1 MNPRA
6 AAAAFLLTFL
16 PAAAAARGGLLDAS
30 FGKGGVAL
38 AWSPVGG
45 SAAAGYGAAVDAD
58 GRVLI
63 AGAVTDSTGTPHMAV
78 WRFSERGAPDESYG
92 RDGVSVSTEPGWAW
106 GLTLDARGRA
116 LTPGLKAIYGKAST
130 RAVLERR
137 DVDGAR
143 DPAFAG
149 GGRAEAEG
157 PFGGFM
163 AEGGAAAAGRD
174 GAILLVGQA
183 ADGAR
188 RMLPAAWRL
197 DDGGRFEAGVSSAS
211 ARRLSV
217 PEDAGDGRVS
227 ALIARAAG
235 GWWAAGALDWRRLA
249 LWRLKADGAPD
260 WDFGAGG
267 LALSDGV
274 GRALAEDGAGGVWAA
289 GFAYSGVAQ
298 AHRESAVLAHFAAD
312 GSTTSWT
319 SLPVPGL
326 RDREAFALVRAPDGR
341 LFAAGYADD
350 GGLPVRAC
358 LWALRA
364 DGSLDARFGR
374 GGVLLLPSP
383 GPRSEARVYALALDA
398 RGRLLAAGLSRA
410 DPKAARRLA
419 VWRVTTR

>member
-1 MNPRA
+1 MSRRA
-6 AAAAFLLTFL
+6 AALAVLPLLL
-16 PAAAAARGGLLDAS
+16 PAAAAARGGLDPS
-30 FGKGGVAL
+30 FGKDGVAL
-38 AWSPVGG
+38 AWSPIGG
-45 SAAAGYGAAVDAD
+45 SAAAGYGVAADAA
-58 GRVLI
+58 GRVVV
-63 AGAVTDSTGTPHMAV
+63 AGAVTDSTGTPHIAV
-78 WRFSERGAPDESYG
+78 WRFSGRGAPDADYG

-116 LTPGLKAIYGKAST
+116 LTPGLKAIFGKAST

-137 DVDGAR
+137 TLDGAR

-149 GGRAEAEG
+149 GGRVEAEG
-157 PFGGFM
+157 PFGGFT
-163 AEGGAAAAGRD
+163 AEGGACAVARD
-174 GAILLVGQA
+174 GTILLAGQA

-188 RMLPAAWRL
+188 RMRPAAWVL
-197 DDGGRFEAGVSSAS
+197 DDRGRFSTGVSSTS
-211 ARRLSV
+211 ARRLSA
-217 PEDAGDGRVS
+217 PEGAADARVS

-235 GWWAAGALDWRRLA
+235 GWWATGALDWRALA
-249 LWRLKADGAPD
+249 LWRLAADGSPD

-267 LALSDGV
+267 LALSAGV
-274 GRALAEDGAGGVWAA
+274 GRALAEDGADGVWAA
-289 GFAYSGVAQ
+289 GFAYSGVAK

-319 SLPVPGL
+319 SLPAPGL

-350 GGLPVRAC
+350 GALPVRAC
-358 LWALRA
+358 VWALRP

-374 GGVLLLPSP
+374 GGVLVLPAT

-398 RGRLLAAGLSRA
+398 RGRLLAVGLSRA

-419 VWRVTTR
+419 VWRVNAR

>member
-1 MNPRA
+1 MSRRA
-6 AAAAFLLTFL
+6 AAAAFLLTLL
-16 PAAAAARGGLLDAS
+16 PAAASARGGLDAS

-58 GRVLI
+58 GRVLV

-78 WRFSERGAPDESYG
+78 WRFTADGAPDETYG
-92 RDGVSVSTEPGWAW
+92 RGGVSVSTEPGWAW
-106 GLTLDARGRA
+106 GLALDARGRA

-137 DVDGAR
+137 AVDGAR
-143 DPAFAG
+143 DADFNG

-163 AEGGAAAAGRD
+163 AEGGAVAAGRD
-174 GAILLVGQA
+174 GTILLVGQA

-188 RMLPAAWRL
+188 RMRPAAWRL
-197 DDGGRFEAGVSSAS
+197 DDGGAFSAGVSSAS

-217 PEDAGDGRVS
+217 PEDAGDARVS
-227 ALIARAAG
+227 ALSARAAG

-249 LWRLKADGAPD
+249 LWRLTADGSVD

-274 GRALAEDGAGGVWAA
+274 GRALAPDGADGVWAA
-289 GFAYSGVAQ
+289 GFAYSGVGKE
-298 AHRESAVLAHFAAD
+298 HRESAVLAHFAAD

-358 LWALRA
+358 LWALRP
-364 DGSLDARFGR
+364 DGRLDARFGR
-374 GGVLLLPSP
+374 GGVLVLPAT
-383 GPRSEARVYALALDA
+383 GPKSEARVYALALDA

-419 VWRVTTR
+419 VWRLKTR